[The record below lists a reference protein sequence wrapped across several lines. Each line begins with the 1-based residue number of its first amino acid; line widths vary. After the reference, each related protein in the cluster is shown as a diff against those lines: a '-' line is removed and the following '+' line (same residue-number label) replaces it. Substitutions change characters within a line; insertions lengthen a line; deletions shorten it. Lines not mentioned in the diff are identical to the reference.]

1 MKIVSKMYE
10 MDILRSMWLRSGGG
24 HYPLDDTREFSI
36 DGRADLDL
44 LELPWYIA
52 NSIGNVQGGPRVLLR
67 EWRRIRKE
75 GGVEFQTIMALVID
89 NIELVRE
96 PLEPEDIR
104 AAIIDLR
111 PQAKQRL
118 LSGSILFVRNRE
130 EDLNVML
137 SRLNAI
143 AGWVS
148 LVDAAEFDDY
158 IRKGYERGGTG
169 TRSDV
174 DRRLPSA
181 YDVLLFRALNPMC
194 DEYGVDAQKILSW
207 RDVNDGGKTALVNLA
222 LHNVLV
228 SNAKEKEG
236 SEPIDDEF
244 VDMINPM
251 TVPLAYV
258 LCAFSIG
265 KDNDE
270 MHSVS
275 SGLEIIDWWQNCRR
289 YNQRL
294 YRRIVKGYFRS
305 VRRVHLS
312 SEPTVPVVPVY
323 KVLEADLQWSM
334 FLRSFGQSVYPDDI
348 SILTQRDV
356 TLDPDSLEVPW
367 YVYFGLRPNSQE
379 SSMEVLN
386 RWRLIRIESGHEF
399 HRVMSPVITY
409 INMKR
414 SQYALEDTRYPD
426 EEEERLSDQGDVE
439 YGDLVDST
447 IQDVSA

>member
-111 PQAKQRL
+111 PQAKQRF

-130 EDLNVML
+130 EDLNIML
-137 SRLNAI
+137 SHPNAI

-148 LVDAAEFDDY
+148 LVGAAEFDDY
-158 IRKGYERGGTG
+158 IRKDYERGETG

-181 YDVLLFRALNPMC
+181 YDVLLF
-194 DEYGVDAQKILSW
+194 
-207 RDVNDGGKTALVNLA
+207 
-222 LHNVLV
+222 
-228 SNAKEKEG
+228 
-236 SEPIDDEF
+236 
-244 VDMINPM
+244 
-251 TVPLAYV
+251 
-258 LCAFSIG
+258 
-265 KDNDE
+265 
-270 MHSVS
+270 
-275 SGLEIIDWWQNCRR
+275 
-289 YNQRL
+289 
-294 YRRIVKGYFRS
+294 
-305 VRRVHLS
+305 
-312 SEPTVPVVPVY
+312 
-323 KVLEADLQWSM
+323 
-334 FLRSFGQSVYPDDI
+334 
-348 SILTQRDV
+348 
-356 TLDPDSLEVPW
+356 
-367 YVYFGLRPNSQE
+367 
-379 SSMEVLN
+379 
-386 RWRLIRIESGHEF
+386 
-399 HRVMSPVITY
+399 
-409 INMKR
+409 
-414 SQYALEDTRYPD
+414 
-426 EEEERLSDQGDVE
+426 
-439 YGDLVDST
+439 
-447 IQDVSA
+447 